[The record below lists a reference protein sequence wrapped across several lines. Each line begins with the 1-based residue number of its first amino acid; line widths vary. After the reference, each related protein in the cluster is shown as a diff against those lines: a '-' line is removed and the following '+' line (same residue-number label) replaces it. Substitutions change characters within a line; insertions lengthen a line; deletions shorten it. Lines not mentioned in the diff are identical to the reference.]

1 MVEDSDGVAVEDDSP
16 EEPELGVTFTFAV
29 ELGEVATVLSPAEQ
43 ATIAVVTQPERQAS
57 ASRFM

>member
-1 MVEDSDGVAVEDDSP
+1 VVGDDSP
-16 EEPELGVTFTFAV
+16 EGPELGVTVNFAV
-29 ELGEVATVLSPAEQ
+29 ELGEDATVLVPAEQ